1 MQNWITNILLMFGI
15 SQPPVTVSEFLWDL
29 VLIWLGLYIIKYC
42 IVLFV
47 GVLRDMTKVG
57 F

>member
-15 SQPPVTVSEFLWDL
+15 TQPPVTVNEFLWDL

-42 IVLFV
+42 VVLFV